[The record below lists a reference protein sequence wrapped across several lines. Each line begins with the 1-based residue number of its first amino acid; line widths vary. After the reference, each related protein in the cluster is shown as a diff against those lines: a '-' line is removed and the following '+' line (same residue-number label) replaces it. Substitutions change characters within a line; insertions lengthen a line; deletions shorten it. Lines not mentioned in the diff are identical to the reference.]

1 MKGTFNGSTFTPDAS
16 SATKMILEPGS
27 YNFVCYN
34 DKFQEVGNNLELN
47 INDAKEAYICQTTQ
61 EIYGYTAQ
69 QHITFNMRHACSRIE
84 VFLECYGKLSS
95 GTTAS
100 VTPVGTSAKTKLVY
114 VGATNSFTQTAGS
127 ISPSTLTFSGAELTG
142 TNVFGAV
149 TADKKIYLLPGTDF
163 TKLQMKFTGGTFGK
177 NRNMSDAPAMLPRIK
192 STQSEGHAT
201 LPRRKSTQSEGHA
214 MLSRRKST
222 QSEGHATLSR
232 RKLTQSEGHA
242 MLSRRKSTQSEGHAT
257 LRQRATSQIQR
268 RERFAKG
275 RRAKSNGEN
284 ASPKGD
290 ELNPTAGAQPVS
302 RRSLIR
308 PRVPRNRWRLP
319 QTRTRRRPRRR

>member
-1 MKGTFNGSTFTPDAS
+1 MNKHYSIRAYQGGVLKGSMKGTFNGSTFTPDAS

-61 EIYGYTAQ
+61 EIYSYTAQ

-114 VGATNSFTQTAGS
+114 VGATNSFTQTAGR

-177 NRNMSDAPAMLPRIK
+177 NRNMSDAPAMLSRI
-192 STQSEGHAT
+192 
-201 LPRRKSTQSEGHA
+201 
-214 MLSRRKST
+214 
-222 QSEGHATLSR
+222 
-232 RKLTQSEGHA
+232 
-242 MLSRRKSTQSEGHAT
+242 KSTQSEGHAT

-290 ELNPTAGAQPVS
+290 ELNPTAGTLRQRATS
-302 RRSLIR
+302 
-308 PRVPRNRWRLP
+308 
-319 QTRTRRRPRRR
+319 